1 MILGLRSELNEVKV
15 DYDEVLAQVSSLSM
29 QNESYRRRID
39 SAQRELLDK
48 DQDHADTVHEL
59 KLDVQSERRL
69 VSLNKENVAR
79 LEERYNDA
87 VRTMGSMKALAAA
100 AESDKEQEVLAIRAG
115 VENEYKI
122 ALEHVEKDNERIIA
136 EYQKKLDDALVE
148 KAQIE
153 DEFMGG
159 SGRRS
164 ITAGGESPALQLT
177 DGEPMTLTKLYERL
191 ADAQDEAR
199 QERADKKRLEL
210 YLERVQQEV
219 ESAAPR
225 QRQERKEYELA
236 MTQNQEMH
244 SRLNEA
250 WEESN
255 IGRRELQQL
264 QRELTDTSRECHELR
279 LENSDMAK
287 QVQTLL
293 QKSLGGEDLAAEI
306 QDQNQRLLREHHRMS
321 MSVSDL
327 QERLDHDN
335 VQEKLEELEA
345 MKEERENQAR
355 LVANI
360 VQQRD
365 LYRALLNKNDQSLLA
380 EYGADG
386 AIIAAKDQ
394 IEKYTAVDTRN
405 KHLESTIVTLNTD
418 LTSITNDKIGV
429 EERLL
434 RLDAHSNEIS
444 VTNTRLQAE
453 ITAAH
458 AASARSNAEAIFHVE
473 KVGRLEDALEVARSD
488 LNRANDDK
496 KGLQRLSEDLQ
507 SALAVAKTGQS
518 KVEERLRQVAVR
530 VRLAE
535 ANYIALKDT
544 ETRLNAEND
553 SLRSELARHVALH
566 ESMQKIEASL
576 STRGNDFQN
585 RLEGEVATL
594 TATLASEKSQQSL
607 VVEKLQNQ
615 LADAELSFRDAEKQ
629 KEAALAKAL
638 SAKDDLIEANDERK
652 SLSDK
657 CELIEKELWAKIKLG
672 DDADTSD
679 LEKIENISLELGTTK
694 AELEAANKKVQDYK
708 TMAQSSEKTLES
720 ATTASGDFKNVT
732 MTKIKELNDEL
743 KMAKEAALTR
753 QEALEEITKD
763 LSTSRGEQERV
774 ADDLK
779 AQIDALKTEI
789 ETSKSN
795 QTASETQR
803 SNATEEM
810 KIYKAEATS
819 AKDNYERELALHA
832 DARKEL
838 QQTRVRWEEEA
849 RSHQGT
855 KSQLDN
861 FNYEIASEKSAWE
874 ENKRRMEEIQNHAE
888 SRLLEAQD
896 QNKILHNQLAT
907 LNETLVKIQ
916 SEKVDAAADA
926 EGDNDMSSGGDGASL
941 LAKQISELREIVRYQ
956 RQEKDVIE
964 TQLDSARRTA
974 ERERAAA
981 EIAKRSLNQLRIEVD
996 ILQKQISDETN
1007 DVSSATSVDALASKL
1022 KQAEDQ
1028 LVLLRESNAM
1038 LRVETEKLRETV
1050 EYVNKGTESAK
1061 NALGPATEKC
1071 RELEVDKSAL
1081 ESEKASLGRE
1091 VDMWKSRVQG
1101 LVKKFNQVRNITKNL
1116 LCFTFEPLNEKLIN
1130 LL

>member
-69 VSLNKENVAR
+69 VSLNKENIAR

-87 VRTMGSMKALAAA
+87 VRGMGSMKALAAA
-100 AESDKEQEVLAIRAG
+100 AENDREQEVLAVRAG
-115 VENEYKI
+115 VEIEYKN
-122 ALEHVEKDNERIIA
+122 ALEHVEKDNERRIA
-136 EYQKKLDDALVE
+136 EYQKQLDDALVE

-159 SGRRS
+159 SGRRA
-164 ITAGGESPALQLT
+164 ITAGGEGPALQLT
-177 DGEPMTLTKLYERL
+177 DGEPMTLTKLYVKL
-191 ADAQDEAR
+191 ADTQDEAR
-199 QERADKKRLEL
+199 RERADKKRLEL

-255 IGRRELQQL
+255 TARRELQQL

-321 MSVSDL
+321 MSISDL
-327 QERLDHDN
+327 QEKLDNDN
-335 VQEKLEELEA
+335 VQQQLEELEA
-345 MKEERENQAR
+345 IKEERENQAR

-394 IEKYTAVDTRN
+394 IEKYTEVDTRN
-405 KHLESTIVTLNTD
+405 KYLETSVTTFKAE
-418 LTSITNDKIGV
+418 LTSITNEKVGV

-458 AASARSNAEAIFHVE
+458 AASARSNAEATFHVE
-473 KVGRLEDALEVARSD
+473 KVGRLEDALEVARID

-496 KGLQRLSEDLQ
+496 RSLQRLSEDLQ
-507 SALAVAKTGQS
+507 SALSVAKTGQS
-518 KVEERLRQVAVR
+518 KVEEQLRQVAVR

-535 ANYIALKDT
+535 ANCNALKDT

-576 STRGNDFQN
+576 STRGNEFQN

-594 TATLASEKSQQSL
+594 TATLSSEKSQHSL
-607 VVEKLQNQ
+607 AVEKLQNQ

-629 KEAALAKAL
+629 KEAALGKAL
-638 SAKDDLIEANDERK
+638 SAKDDLIKANGERK
-652 SLSDK
+652 SIFDK
-657 CELIEKELWAKIKLG
+657 CELLEKELNLAKVKLG
-672 DDADTSD
+672 DSDADTSD
-679 LEKIENISLELGTTK
+679 LEKIENLSMELASTK

-720 ATTASGDFKNVT
+720 ATTASGDFKNIT
-732 MTKIKELNDEL
+732 LAKIKELTDEL
-743 KMAKEAALTR
+743 KIAKEAATSR
-753 QEALEEITKD
+753 QEALEELTKD
-763 LSTSRGEQERV
+763 LSTSRGEQEKV
-774 ADDLK
+774 VDDLK
-779 AQIDALKTEI
+779 AQINALKTEI

-795 QTASETQR
+795 QIAFETQR
-803 SNATEEM
+803 NNATEEM

-838 QQTRVRWEEEA
+838 QQTRVRLEEES
-849 RSHQGT
+849 RSHQAT

-861 FNYEIASEKSAWE
+861 FNDEIASEKNAWE
-874 ENKRRMEEIQNHAE
+874 DNKRRMEETQKHAE
-888 SRLLEAQD
+888 IRLLEAQD

-926 EGDNDMSSGGDGASL
+926 EGDNDTSAGGDGAAL

-964 TQLDSARRTA
+964 TQLDSARRTS

-981 EIAKRSLNQLRIEVD
+981 DIAKKSLDQLRSEVD
-996 ILQKQISDETN
+996 ILQKQISNESN
-1007 DVSSATSVDALASKL
+1007 DVSSATSAEALASKL

-1050 EYVNKGTESAK
+1050 ESSTQGTESAK

-1071 RELEVDKSAL
+1071 RELEIDKSSL
-1081 ESEKASLGRE
+1081 EAEKASLGRE
-1091 VDMWKSRVQG
+1091 VDLWKSRVQG
-1101 LVKKFNQVRNITKNL
+1101 LVKKFNQVRKITKHFAL
-1116 LCFTFEPLNEKLIN
+1116 FYW
-1130 LL
+1130 